1 MTLTGCQRSLAFPI
15 HACWSLCEKTGM
27 NYKEFSPSP
36 VRELHSYHRDRAPRC
51 VLPSLSFLALNLGFL
66 SFFFSSYVI
75 PSADLRWAELQI
87 TFFFWWLRVK
97 IFLRFLLN
105 LLTVS
110 LRGSRVFRFLC
121 VFLKKEKRGDLRSKL
136 SKIDLRDHTRVLQ
149 TPRTLCRW
157 CGRISRLIIAAVVFQ
172 HFSRKLFCF

>member
-1 MTLTGCQRSLAFPI
+1 MRAGHFVKKRAWITKNFHPLLCASCIVIIVIEPQGVSFPHFLFWLLILGCSCPSVFFICDSISRFEVGRA
-15 HACWSLCEKTGM
+15 T
-27 NYKEFSPSP
+27 NY
-36 VRELHSYHRDRAPRC
+36 
-51 VLPSLSFLALNLGFL
+51 
-66 SFFFSSYVI
+66 I
-75 PSADLRWAELQI
+75 
-87 TFFFWWLRVK
+87 FFWWLRVK

>member
-1 MTLTGCQRSLAFPI
+1 M
-15 HACWSLCEKTGM
+15 
-27 NYKEFSPSP
+27 
-36 VRELHSYHRDRAPRC
+36 
-51 VLPSLSFLALNLGFL
+51 
-66 SFFFSSYVI
+66 I

-149 TPRTLCRW
+149 TPRTLCR
-157 CGRISRLIIAAVVFQ
+157 
-172 HFSRKLFCF
+172 